1 MIAAIRDGFGFIK
14 CVDRDARMFFHFS
27 EVLEETQLHISDEVE
42 FTVVP
47 VGPVNKLYTKVCIIW
62 NGLSK
67 CISTGFIYFLLT
79 RGCKVTAVC
88 LSGHAF
94 SAEEPRRAHQEA
106 PQRNGVLPHPV

>member
-47 VGPVNKLYTKVCIIW
+47 VGLF
-62 NGLSK
+62 SK
-67 CISTGFIYFLLT
+67 HL
-79 RGCKVTAVC
+79 RKRQ
-88 LSGHAF
+88 AF
-94 SAEEPRRAHQEA
+94 KFTVSFNVIFKCPMS
-106 PQRNGVLPHPV
+106 L